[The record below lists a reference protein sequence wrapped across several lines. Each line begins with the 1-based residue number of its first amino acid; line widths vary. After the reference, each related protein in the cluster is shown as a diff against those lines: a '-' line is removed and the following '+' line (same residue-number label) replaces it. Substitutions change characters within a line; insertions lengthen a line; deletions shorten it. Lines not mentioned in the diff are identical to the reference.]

1 MGCSSAGFDGVVSA
15 RTAARR
21 HRPRRLRR
29 PRGEACACAR
39 PWRASTRMRW
49 LRSSPRSPPRRTA
62 LRVRRAALPRV
73 GAWAG
78 GASALASA
86 RPSFGAEGR
95 KAGST
100 LAKARRCI
108 SWRLVRAQHCL
119 QCRADLSAWLY
130 LLACTH
136 AAFPCARIGTAMP
149 SPGQPSRHTAF
160 SSARIAP

>member
-21 HRPRRLRR
+21 HRPRRPRR
-29 PRGEACACAR
+29 PRGEACPCAR

-86 RPSFGAEGR
+86 RPSFRAEGR